1 MILSFLLLLLNS
13 SFLSDTTFLRVMLLS
28 CLHCCPWVAT
38 INSSVAKS
46 RILPAFVSAP
56 APRVSPERKTKE
68 LFTQPLC
75 SSGPSVCPAGS
86 APAGGPFRVLQSGWV
101 DWAGKTEQD

>member
-56 APRVSPERKTKE
+56 APRGKLRSCLPS
-68 LFTQPLC
+68 LC
-75 SSGPSVCPAGS
+75 ARQAPVFALQGVPQLEGLSVCCRV
-86 APAGGPFRVLQSGWV
+86 GGWIGLVRLNR
-101 DWAGKTEQD
+101 TNL